1 MLKGKSYICTYTKSI
16 LGHALTVMINS
27 EEFFLFTVVFLQHFA
42 LFSFLCFSSL
52 PLLWILFRVIYYGF
66 CTIFSIH
73 VWVRCWEFPCPILP
87 LLEPSTL
94 SCKTACLLFMHH
106 LHINAARELAGQH
119 LMWRWQYFQIF
130 VIHHPYPL
138 SGICPSPCRKVPLI
152 RCIKGLRRFPA
163 ISDRGSGIVIIL
175 GQG

>member
-1 MLKGKSYICTYTKSI
+1 MLKGKSYTCTNTKSI
-16 LGHALTVMINS
+16 IGHALIVWSIVWN
-27 EEFFLFTVVFLQHFA
+27 
-42 LFSFLCFSSL
+42 SFLLLLYFFNLSLFFCFSSI
-52 PLLWILFRVIYYGF
+52 PSLWISFHVIYYGF

-73 VWVRCWEFPCPILP
+73 VWVRCWEFPCPISS
-87 LLEPSTL
+87 LLESSTL
-94 SCKTACLLFMHH
+94 SYKTACLLFRHH

-119 LMWRWQYFQIF
+119 LMRRWQYFQIF
-130 VIHHPYPL
+130 VIPHPYPL

-163 ISDRGSGIVIIL
+163 TSDRGSEMVIIL